1 MDNDHCEEKES
12 ERNVTADQAI
22 ISLFMQ
28 SINST
33 GTSDNIQWS
42 NEILTLFSV
51 RDKKKDLWGNKE
63 Y

>member
-12 ERNVTADQAI
+12 EKNVTADQAI

-33 GTSDNIQWS
+33 GTSDNIQ
-42 NEILTLFSV
+42 
-51 RDKKKDLWGNKE
+51 
-63 Y
+63 